1 MLLSAFRRDDKYH
14 IRRRKIEQKDLITL
28 CTLLLQ
34 KDGANG
40 ERGKKEKSVDHI
52 RSSLIWKSDI
62 YSVKVGAIN
71 GGRPVFGQLQIRSS
85 STIWDFLK

>member
-1 MLLSAFRRDDKYH
+1 MISFAK
-14 IRRRKIEQKDLITL
+14 
-28 CTLLLQ
+28 
-34 KDGANG
+34 KDGGIG
-40 ERGKKEKSVDHI
+40 EKGEGKKRSVDHI

>member
-1 MLLSAFRRDDKYH
+1 MVKGG
-14 IRRRKIEQKDLITL
+14 RK
-28 CTLLLQ
+28 
-34 KDGANG
+34 
-40 ERGKKEKSVDHI
+40 KSVDHI